1 MDARY
6 DPRAGCRVGKLPGF
20 DTRPSLARLFRF
32 GRLSGSHGTVVLR
45 DHYLEACD
53 AYLSS
58 SSHTHIFVFFHLS
71 TDCLFLPSLDGNI
84 GFMGRKN
91 WAQVRR
97 IRLLVCRPLDDGCW
111 RASIRLTSTIT

>member
-53 AYLSS
+53 AYQIRVMDPSAPFFFFS
-58 SSHTHIFVFFHLS
+58 YTHFRIFS
-71 TDCLFLPSLDGNI
+71 
-84 GFMGRKN
+84 
-91 WAQVRR
+91 
-97 IRLLVCRPLDDGCW
+97 PLD
-111 RASIRLTSTIT
+111 